1 MRRRLTLAIVAL
13 VAGTVL
19 VTSVASYFLIR
30 HDSLSTS
37 QHQLSQQAQAISQ
50 SLSNGVGVTKVSF
63 RKELRVVSDT
73 GALTGIDVVALTRG
87 GSIGGRLPAGIT
99 ASMLDIPA
107 LRAGRQTV
115 GHTSS
120 LLIYATA
127 PTPLTKVTKFLPV
140 LVITRQIHEP
150 ADGLRYF
157 ALVGLIGLALSALVA
172 AGLARRFARPLAAA
186 VAATRRIASGD
197 LDATVPMIPHEDPE
211 FAGLAES
218 INAMGANLVRAR
230 DQERQ
235 FLLSVSH
242 ELRTPLTS
250 IRGYADAVV
259 DGATDDPAGAATVIS
274 TEARRLERLVGDLLD
289 LARLDADRF
298 SLDLQAVDC
307 SEVVGE
313 VVDSFRPQA
322 HLLGLELVTSPG
334 PDTPLWV
341 EADPD
346 RLGQVVANLLEN
358 ASSFAEH
365 QIVVGAGLAAGLPVA
380 WVADDGPGIPP
391 DQLDK
396 VFERH
401 FVSDRVSGRRKGSG
415 LGLAIVA
422 ELASAM
428 GASVEAQSPLADGH
442 GTTMVVWMRASSPP
456 EVAAPPENASPS
468 EAGAVD
474 PEEHPMHPAGTP
486 GAAGL
491 AGGSPAVVPP
501 AIELPPVGRPVGG
514 RATEDPADGDG
525 PAPGVP
531 SVVDAASV
539 VERST
544 DG

>member
-30 HDSLSTS
+30 HDSLTTS
-37 QHQLSQQAQAISQ
+37 QHQLSAQAQAISQ
-50 SLSNGVGVTKVSF
+50 TLSSGIAGPKVGF
-63 RKELRVVSDT
+63 RRELQVVEDT
-73 GALTGIDVVALTRG
+73 GALAGIDVVALTTNGTIRG
-87 GSIGGRLPAGIT
+87 HLPAGIT
-99 ASMLDIPA
+99 PSMLDIPA
-107 LRAGRQTV
+107 LQAGRQTV

-120 LLIYATA
+120 LLIYATT

-150 ADGLRYF
+150 ADGIRYF

-172 AGLARRFARPLAAA
+172 AGLARRFARPVAAA
-186 VAATRRIASGD
+186 VTATRRIASGD
-197 LDATVPMIPHEDPE
+197 LDATVPITPHEDRE

-235 FLLSVSH
+235 FLMSVSH

-250 IRGYADAVV
+250 IRGYADAVI

-274 TEARRLERLVGDLLD
+274 AEARRLERLVGDLLD

-298 SLDLQAVDC
+298 SLDLRAVDC
-307 SEVVGE
+307 SEVVRE
-313 VVDSFRPQA
+313 VVDSFRPRARQ
-322 HLLGLELVTSPG
+322 LGLELVTAPG
-334 PDTPLWV
+334 SDVGVWV

-346 RLGQVVANLLEN
+346 RLGQVVANLVEN

-365 QIVVGAGLAAGLPVA
+365 QIVVGAGTIGGQPVA
-380 WVADDGPGIPP
+380 WVADDGPGIPA
-391 DQLDK
+391 DQLAK

-415 LGLAIVA
+415 LGLAIVS

-428 GASVEAQSPLADGH
+428 GASVGAQSPVADGH
-442 GTTMVVWMRASSPP
+442 GTTMVVWMRA
-456 EVAAPPENASPS
+456 AARPDAARPDTGVDDPAQHRIHPGGPS
-468 EAGAVD
+468 AEAGPVGR
-474 PEEHPMHPAGTP
+474 PLIG
-486 GAAGL
+486 
-491 AGGSPAVVPP
+491 PP
-501 AIELPPVGRPVGG
+501 AIELPPVASPV
-514 RATEDPADGDG
+514 PGD
-525 PAPGVP
+525 P
-531 SVVDAASV
+531 SVIKPSVGIDPPASM
-539 VERST
+539 ERST